1 MGRPR
6 VQVSL
11 TNKPGQLAHKQAY
24 LCTDRTRLQGK
35 TGALLE
41 GKAFRG

>member
-6 VQVSL
+6 IQVSL
-11 TNKPGQLAHKQAY
+11 TNKLGQLAYKKAY
-24 LCTDRTRLQGK
+24 LCTDRTRLRGK

-41 GKAFRG
+41 GQAFRG

>member
-6 VQVSL
+6 IQVSL
-11 TNKPGQLAHKQAY
+11 TNKLGQLAHKQAY
-24 LCTDRTRLQGK
+24 LRTDRTCLRGN

-41 GKAFRG
+41 GQAVRG